1 MIKAF
6 SLGRQEFSN
15 SWDMQKKLWKKR
27 SSGEL
32 SNDVL
37 LFLEHEPIFT
47 LGVGGNEENVLS
59 RISPLNG
66 DIVPLQRIN
75 RGGEVTYH
83 GPGQLMVYAIFD
95 LRNYSKDVHA
105 HCRKLEE
112 IFVRYSYKIGIHVK
126 RKDKNPGLW
135 KDDIKIMSLG
145 IGVRRWITMHGVAF
159 NVCPDLSFF
168 QMINPCGFVDE
179 KIGSLQSLKLN
190 VPSIDELISD
200 IIPICEEVFGNK
212 ITDCGLDD
220 LDEILLN

>member
-6 SLGRQEFSN
+6 YLGRQEFSN
-15 SWDMQKKLWKKR
+15 SWNMQKELWKKR

-32 SNDVL
+32 GNDVL
-37 LFLEHEPIFT
+37 LFLEHDPVFN
-47 LGVGGNEENVLS
+47 LGIGGNEDNVLS
-59 RISPLNG
+59 RVSPLNG
-66 DIVPLQRIN
+66 DIVPLLRIN

-112 IFVRYSYKIGIHVK
+112 IFVRYSCKIGIHVT
-126 RKDKNPGLW
+126 RRDKNPGLW
-135 KDDIKIMSLG
+135 KDEFKILSLG
-145 IGVRRWITMHGVAF
+145 IGVRRWITMHGVSF
-159 NVCPDLSFF
+159 NVCPDLAFF
-168 QMINPCGFVDE
+168 KMINPCGFVSE
-179 KIGSLQSLKLN
+179 KIGSLESLKLN
-190 VPSIDELISD
+190 VPSIDKLISD

-212 ITDCGLDD
+212 VMYCERDA